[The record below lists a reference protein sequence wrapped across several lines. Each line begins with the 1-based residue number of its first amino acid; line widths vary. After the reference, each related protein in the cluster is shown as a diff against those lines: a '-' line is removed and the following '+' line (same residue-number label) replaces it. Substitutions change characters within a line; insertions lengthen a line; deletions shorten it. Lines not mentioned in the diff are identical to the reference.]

1 MIQVSVDEAFAYD
14 LLAILMVKGHKGGHR
29 SVAINDSRWRLEG
42 ELEGQSEEDPFTGRE
57 MIDRHHEIRNSPEFR
72 ALYDANLRTFELIDE
87 IKRNPALPA
96 KAVDD
101 CNYERYQC
109 KCRLQ
114 ERFFPGQP
122 LSERKMGYDGPGR
135 NTILL
140 DNPTNP
146 NTMGTST

>member
-29 SVAINDSRWRLEG
+29 SAVINNSRWRLEG
-42 ELEGQSEEDPFTGRE
+42 ELEGQSEEDPFGGRG

-72 ALYDANLRTFELIDE
+72 ALYDANLRTFDLIDE

-96 KAVDD
+96 KTVDD

-109 KCRLQ
+109 KRRLQ
-114 ERFFPGQP
+114 ERFFPDQP
-122 LSERKMGYDGPGR
+122 LTERKLGYDR
-135 NTILL
+135 SNQRAISL
-140 DNPTNP
+140 DTSTNP
-146 NTMGTST
+146 NTIFPT